1 MSMSDYETEL
11 KFAVKPEAITAVIAA
26 LTTFPHQHFRAVRL
40 TNSYFETA
48 DDTLRQWDMGL
59 RIRGCDTEY
68 EMTLKTAGN
77 DIGGLHQ
84 RPEYNIP
91 LSRPELDL
99 AALPADVWPPETD
112 VAALQSSLRARF
124 TTDFAREK
132 WLLTVNHSVV
142 EAVLDQGSVV
152 AGEAECPICE
162 FEMELKEGTAA
173 DLLTAAKALAELPG
187 LRLAGRSKAARGYWL
202 AQGAP
207 VPELPEL
214 FTAWDPQTP
223 LTDVVVRLIKQWQ
236 SLEEAWLLDADGA
249 LPALQQTLSLLLTLA
264 DRYPGAVPDFVRDCP
279 LPEVASALAEADAK
293 SADVC
298 FSPVWLQ
305 CKLAFTQWVFAL
317 WMAAPAMP

>member
-1 MSMSDYETEL
+1 MSDYETEL

-26 LTTFPHQHFRAVRL
+26 LTAFPHQHFRAVRL

-152 AGEAECPICE
+152 AGEAEYPI
-162 FEMELKEGTAA
+162 
-173 DLLTAAKALAELPG
+173 
-187 LRLAGRSKAARGYWL
+187 
-202 AQGAP
+202 
-207 VPELPEL
+207 
-214 FTAWDPQTP
+214 
-223 LTDVVVRLIKQWQ
+223 
-236 SLEEAWLLDADGA
+236 
-249 LPALQQTLSLLLTLA
+249 
-264 DRYPGAVPDFVRDCP
+264 
-279 LPEVASALAEADAK
+279 
-293 SADVC
+293 
-298 FSPVWLQ
+298 
-305 CKLAFTQWVFAL
+305 
-317 WMAAPAMP
+317 

>member
-1 MSMSDYETEL
+1 
-11 KFAVKPEAITAVIAA
+11 
-26 LTTFPHQHFRAVRL
+26 
-40 TNSYFETA
+40 
-48 DDTLRQWDMGL
+48 MGL

-152 AGEAECPICE
+152 AGEAESPICE
-162 FEMELKEGTAA
+162 FEMELKEGTAG

-264 DRYPGAVPDFVRDCP
+264 DHYPGAVPDFVRDCP
-279 LPEVASALAEADAK
+279 LPEVASSLAEADAK